1 MSSRLQPQSGEA
13 PSGER
18 LRGKGR
24 HGVKQKLMM
33 TMTMMMAVALQQH
46 VARMLTYLSA
56 EADIGLPSCSCQ

>member
-33 TMTMMMAVALQQH
+33 TMTMMMAVAVTATRCTNANLLVSRGRH
-46 VARMLTYLSA
+46 WIAIL
-56 EADIGLPSCSCQ
+56 